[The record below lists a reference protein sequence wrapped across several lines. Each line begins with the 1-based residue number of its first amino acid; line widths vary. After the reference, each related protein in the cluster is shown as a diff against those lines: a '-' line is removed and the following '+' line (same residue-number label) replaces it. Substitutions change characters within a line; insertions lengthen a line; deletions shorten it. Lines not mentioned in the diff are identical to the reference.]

1 MADLKNSMNKEQL
14 KLFFEEIIGQHKGML
29 YKIARIYCPF
39 EEDRQ
44 DLVQEMLIR
53 IWLSLSRYKSG
64 FKISTW
70 IYRVSLNTAIS
81 YYRKHSGRKNKMVVL
96 DPLVHQIEEMD
107 PDDASSEQINLL
119 FTLINQLKELDR
131 AIIFLYL
138 EEKSYEEIAE
148 ITGLSQT
155 NVGTKILRIKKL
167 LANYF
172 FETNK
177 L

>member
-1 MADLKNSMNKEQL
+1 MNNQQHKQL
-14 KLFFEEIIGQHKGML
+14 FEEIIGQYKSML

-53 IWLSLSRYKSG
+53 IWLSLPKYKPS
-64 FKISTW
+64 FKVSTW

-81 YYRKHSGRKNKMVVL
+81 YYRKHSGRKNNMVVL
-96 DPLVHQIEEMD
+96 DLLVHQIEQID
-107 PDDASSEQINLL
+107 PNDDSSEQINRL
-119 FTLINQLKELDR
+119 FTLINQLKELDK

-138 EEKSYEEIAE
+138 EEKSHQEIAE

-167 LANYF
+167 L
-172 FETNK
+172 TNLFREPK
-177 L
+177 KS

>member
-1 MADLKNSMNKEQL
+1 MNKEQL
-14 KLFFEEIIGQHKGML
+14 KQLFEEIAGQYKSML

-39 EEDRQ
+39 EEDTQ

-53 IWLSLSRYKSG
+53 IWLSLPRFKPGYKV
-64 FKISTW
+64 STW

-96 DPLVHQIEEMD
+96 DPLVHQIEEIAPKD
-107 PDDASSEQINLL
+107 ESSEQINLL
-119 FTLINQLKELDR
+119 FTFINQLKELDK

-138 EEKSYEEIAE
+138 EEKSHEEIAE

-167 LANYF
+167 LATNF
-172 FETNK
+172 LETKN
-177 L
+177 

>member
-1 MADLKNSMNKEQL
+1 MNKEQTKQL
-14 KLFFEEIIGQHKGML
+14 FEEIVGQHKSML

-53 IWLSLSRYKSG
+53 IWLSLPKYKPG
-64 FKISTW
+64 FKVSTW

-96 DPLVHQIEEMD
+96 DPLVHQIEEIAPKD
-107 PDDASSEQINLL
+107 ESSEQINLL
-119 FTLINQLKELDR
+119 FTFINQLKELDK

-138 EEKSYEEIAE
+138 EEKSHEEIAE

-167 LANYF
+167 LATNF
-172 FETNK
+172 LETKN
-177 L
+177 